1 MKKTALI
8 AYVPALHRGY
18 MDFFA
23 PYTGSD
29 CYLLSEDFIKILPYL
44 ERDVRALTPDEAKL
58 LIESLNIFSSVQV
71 LTSDSLN
78 LIHEADRIVMPD
90 EDISHE
96 FAKKHLP
103 EKTVDY
109 VSRFLRWDKMKITN
123 EFTVPSD
130 RIISE
135 SELDRELMDR
145 ADREAT
151 LSPDWWRQIGALI
164 VKDGQ
169 IIVQTHNRAMPS
181 DDVMDVFGDPRS
193 NFDVGDPA
201 AREIYKTVHA
211 EAGAIAEAAKKGIP
225 LEDASLYVSTFPC
238 PTCAK
243 SAVLAGI
250 KKIYYRKGYSI
261 LDAEDILR
269 KFGVKITLVK

>member
-1 MKKTALI
+1 MTKTALI

-23 PYTGSD
+23 TYAGSD
-29 CYLLSEDFIKILPYL
+29 CYLLSQEFIKILPYL
-44 ERDVRALTPDEAKL
+44 ERDVRALAPEEAKR

-71 LTSDSLN
+71 LTSDFLER
-78 LIHEADRIVMPD
+78 IGEADKIVMPD

-103 EKTVDY
+103 GKNVEY

-145 ADREAT
+145 ADREAA

-181 DDVMDVFGDPRS
+181 DDVMDIFGDPRS

-211 EAGAIAEAAKKGIP
+211 EAGAIAEAAGKGIS
-225 LEDASLYVSTFPC
+225 LQDASLYVTTFPC

-250 KKIYYRKGYSI
+250 KEIYYRKGYSI

-269 KFGVKITLVK
+269 KFGIKITLVK